1 MTANPMIANP
11 MTAAPAAPRDPVHRD
26 PLAESRFRRGQAA
39 LADGALAEA
48 AEMTEHA
55 LALAPEWVGAWATLG
70 AIRRASGDEAG
81 AAAAIARALALDPA
95 DRHGAA
101 LARDASGAA
110 SNAPADAPP
119 AYVAALFDAYA
130 TRFDAHLTGALR
142 YDGPAALLAVLRE
155 AGHARFARTLDL
167 GCGTG
172 LCGAVLRPTASH
184 LAGVDLSPGMIAV
197 ARGKRAG
204 GAPLYDRLE
213 VGALQ
218 AFLDGEAAGSA
229 DTIVAGDVFAYL
241 GDLRPVLAGVARVL
255 RLGGALAFTVQTDTR
270 RTGGETSDDTDDE
283 TAAGYHVGTDMRF
296 RHSPSFV
303 TGALA
308 AAGLRTRVCARRSVR
323 HERDAPVPGLVV
335 VAGKP

>member
-1 MTANPMIANP
+1 MTANPMTANP
-11 MTAAPAAPRDPVHRD
+11 MTANPAAPRDRVHRD

-48 AEMTEHA
+48 AEMTEQA
-55 LALAPEWVGAWATLG
+55 LALAPDWVGAWATLG
-70 AIRRASGDEAG
+70 AILRASGDEAG

-101 LARDASGAA
+101 LARDASVAT

-130 TRFDAHLTGALR
+130 AHFDTHLTHALR
-142 YDGPAALLAVLRE
+142 YDGPAALLAALRE
-155 AGHARFARTLDL
+155 AGHIRFGRTLDL

-172 LCGAVLRPTASH
+172 LCGAALRPAASH

-197 ARGKRAG
+197 ARGKRVG

-213 VGALQ
+213 IGALQ

-255 RLGGALAFTVQTDTR
+255 EPGGALAFTVQT
-270 RTGGETSDDTDDE
+270 GGGTSDDTDDE
-283 TAAGYHVGTDMRF
+283 TGTGYHVGVDMRF

-308 AAGLRTRVCARRSVR
+308 ATGLRTRVCARRSVR
-323 HERDAPVPGLVV
+323 RERDAPVPGLVV